1 MDELIFGIHA
11 VKSALN
17 YCSEKKCSEEKCSDG
32 KQGDGGDL
40 ASEQISAL
48 FVDRARKDNRITAIV
63 ELARKKSVKVTF
75 VQRKKLDE
83 LTTGNHQ
90 GVVAQSKVPKVKSE
104 SFLDDLLQK
113 LDVPP
118 FLLILDGVQDPHNL
132 GACLRTADAAGVHGI
147 IVPKDRSVS
156 LTPTVRKVACGAD
169 RSVPLI
175 QVTNLARTLKL
186 LKSYQIWV
194 VGTAGETDDTI
205 YSSELTGPLALVMGT
220 ESKGMRRLTR
230 ENCDALVKIPMAGS
244 VESLNVSVAT
254 GISLFEAVR
263 QRSLLPG
270 ANSK

>member
-17 YCSEKKCSEEKCSDG
+17 YCSEVKCSDG
-32 KQGDGGDL
+32 KHSDSKQGDGGDL

-169 RSVPLI
+169 QSVPLI

-186 LKSYQIWV
+186 LKSYQIWI

-205 YSSELTGPLALVMGT
+205 YSSDLTGPVALVMGT
-220 ESKGMRRLTR
+220 EGKGMRRLTR

-263 QRSLLPG
+263 QRS
-270 ANSK
+270 

>member
-17 YCSEKKCSEEKCSDG
+17 YCSDG
-32 KQGDGGDL
+32 KHSNGKEGGGDDV
-40 ASEQISAL
+40 ASEQITAL
-48 FVDRARKDNRITAIV
+48 FVDRGRKDNRISAIV
-63 ELARKKSVKVTF
+63 ELAKKKSVKVTL

-83 LTTGNHQ
+83 LTSGNHQ
-90 GVVAQSKVPKVKSE
+90 GVVAQSKAPKVKSE
-104 SFLDDLLQK
+104 SFLDDLLQE

-132 GACLRTADAAGVHGI
+132 GACLRTADASGVHAI

-169 RSVPLI
+169 QSVPLI

-194 VGTAGETDDTI
+194 VGTAGETDVTI
-205 YSSELTGPLALVMGT
+205 YNSDLKGPLALVMGT
-220 ESKGMRRLTR
+220 EGKGMRRLTR
-230 ENCDALVKIPMAGS
+230 ENCDALVKIPMVGS

-263 QRSLLPG
+263 QRS
-270 ANSK
+270 K